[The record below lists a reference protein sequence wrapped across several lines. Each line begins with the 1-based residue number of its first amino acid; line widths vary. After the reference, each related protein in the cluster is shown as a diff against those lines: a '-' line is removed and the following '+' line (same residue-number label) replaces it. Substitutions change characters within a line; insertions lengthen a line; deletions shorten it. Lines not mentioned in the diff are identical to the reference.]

1 MAGLKTGKGLQSL
14 IPGGGGVPPVTGG
27 LAEVAISA
35 VELNPHQPRTHFD
48 DDALAELAA
57 SIRAVG
63 VLQPLLVRSLRPGVY
78 QLIAGERRL
87 KAAQRAGLTHV
98 PIIARDTTDAG
109 SAEQA
114 LIENIHREDLGP
126 LEEAA
131 AYQQLIEDFRLTHDQ
146 LATRVGKNR
155 ATISNALRL
164 LALPA
169 SVQQLIADRRLSAGH
184 AKVLLSVTD
193 RAQQERL
200 AQQIVKDGLSVRAT
214 EAAITTS
221 GTPIR
226 KKPKSGRTR
235 ASGDAALADVAHI
248 IAEHL
253 STRVEVSEPTRS
265 TRGKLS
271 VEFADLA
278 DLERIAR
285 VMLGATSR

>member
-1 MAGLKTGKGLQSL
+1 MAGLKSGKGLGSL
-14 IPGGGGVPPVTGG
+14 IPSGGGVPPVTGG
-27 LAEVAISA
+27 LTEAPISA
-35 VELNPHQPRTHFD
+35 IDVNPHQPRMHFD
-48 DDALAELAA
+48 DEALTELAA

-63 VLQPLLVRSLRPGVY
+63 VLQPLLVRTLRPGAF

-98 PIIARDTTDAG
+98 PIIVRDTTDAG

-114 LIENIHREDLGP
+114 LIENVHREDLGP

-131 AYQQLIEDFRLTHDQ
+131 AYQQLLEDFRLTHDQ
-146 LATRVGKNR
+146 LASRVGKNR
-155 ATISNALRL
+155 ATISNSIRL

-193 RAQQERL
+193 RAQQEKL
-200 AQQIVKDGLSVRAT
+200 AQQVVREGLSVRAT
-214 EAAITTS
+214 EGLITTS
-221 GTPIR
+221 GTSAR
-226 KKPKSGRTR
+226 KKP
-235 ASGDAALADVAHI
+235 ASRRQKTTGDPALADVAHLV
-248 IAEHL
+248 AEHL
-253 STRVEVSEPTRS
+253 STRVEVVEPTRS

-285 VMLGATSR
+285 AILGA

>member
-1 MAGLKTGKGLQSL
+1 MAGLKSGKGLNAL
-14 IPGGGGVPPVTGG
+14 IPGGGGVPPVTSG
-27 LAEVAISA
+27 LTEVAISA
-35 VELNPHQPRTHFD
+35 IELNPHQPRMHFD
-48 DDALAELAA
+48 DDSLSELAA

-63 VLQPLLVRSLRPGVY
+63 VLQPLLVRTLRPGVY

-87 KAAQRAGLTHV
+87 KAAQRAGLTEV

-131 AYQQLIEDFRLTHDQ
+131 AYQQLLEDSRLTHDQ
-146 LATRVGKNR
+146 LATRLGKNR
-155 ATISNALRL
+155 ATISNSIRL

-184 AKVLLSVTD
+184 AKVLLSVAD
-193 RAQQERL
+193 RTQQERL
-200 AQQIVKDGLSVRAT
+200 AAQVVRDGLSVRAT
-214 EAAITTS
+214 EQAITSS
-221 GTPIR
+221 GTSRR
-226 KKPKSGRTR
+226 KKVR
-235 ASGDAALADVAHI
+235 ATSVRGASDPTLAEVAHI

-253 STRVEVSEPTRS
+253 STRVEVSEPTRA

-271 VEFADLA
+271 VEFADVA

-285 VMLGATSR
+285 TILGA

>member
-1 MAGLKTGKGLQSL
+1 MAGLKTGKGLGSL
-14 IPGGGGVPPVTGG
+14 IPSGGGVPPVTGG
-27 LAEVAISA
+27 LADVAVAAI
-35 VELNPHQPRTHFD
+35 ELNPHQPRMHFD

-63 VLQPLLVRSLRPGVY
+63 VLQPLLVRTITPGSY

-98 PIIARDTTDAG
+98 PVIVRDTNDAG

-114 LIENIHREDLGP
+114 LIENVHREDLGP

-131 AYQQLIEDFRLTHDQ
+131 AYQQLLEDFRLTHDQ
-146 LATRVGKNR
+146 LAARVGKNR
-155 ATISNALRL
+155 VTISNSIRL

-200 AQQIVKDGLSVRAT
+200 AQQVVRDGLSVRAT
-214 EAAITTS
+214 EALITTS
-221 GTPIR
+221 GTSVR
-226 KKPKSGRTR
+226 KKQGSKRQKV
-235 ASGDAALADVAHI
+235 AGDPALADVAHL

-253 STRVEVSEPTRS
+253 STRVEVTEPTRS
-265 TRGKLS
+265 ARGRLS
-271 VEFADLA
+271 IEFADLA

-285 VMLGATSR
+285 TILNA

>member
-14 IPGGGGVPPVTGG
+14 IPGGGGVPPVTGE
-27 LAEVAISA
+27 LTEVAISA

-235 ASGDAALADVAHI
+235 APGDAALADVAHI

>member
-1 MAGLKTGKGLQSL
+1 MAGLKTGKGLNAL
-14 IPGGGGVPPVTGG
+14 IPSGGDTPPTASG
-27 LAEVAISA
+27 LLEVLITA
-35 VELNPHQPRTHFD
+35 VEVNPYQPRTHLAD
-48 DDALAELAA
+48 DTLSELAA

-63 VLQPLLVRSLRPGVY
+63 VLQPLLVRTLRPGVY

-98 PIIARDTTDAG
+98 PVITRDTSDAG

-131 AYQQLIEDFRLTHDQ
+131 AYQQLLEDFRLTHDQ

-155 ATISNALRL
+155 ATISNSIRL

-184 AKVLLSVTD
+184 AKVLLSITD

-200 AQQIVKDGLSVRAT
+200 AQQIVREGLSVRAT
-214 EAAITTS
+214 ETLITTS
-221 GTPIR
+221 GTTQR
-226 KKPKSGRTR
+226 KKRGSKQHQVTSDP
-235 ASGDAALADVAHI
+235 ALADVAHLV
-248 IAEHL
+248 AEHL
-253 STRVEVSEPTRS
+253 STRVEVNVPTS
-265 TRGKLS
+265 SHRGRLS
-271 VEFADLA
+271 IEFADLA

-285 VMLGATSR
+285 TILGAPRP

>member
-27 LAEVAISA
+27 LTEVPISA

-221 GTPIR
+221 GTQSRR
-226 KKPKSGRTR
+226 KQKPGRVHTP
-235 ASGDAALADVAHI
+235 SDAALTDVAHI

-265 TRGKLS
+265 TRGKLN

-285 VMLGATSR
+285 VILGATSR